1 MFLIEIRGG
10 MSLYTAFLHNMY
22 TPFLH
27 NIKSSGY
34 KVGVKFHKEPLALEQ
49 SNYTTKI
56 VN

>member
-27 NIKSSGY
+27 NISSGY